1 MTSRGRLVST
11 VAVAL
16 LHAPLALAAQHDA
29 HRSQSGAAGASVAT
43 AASRL
48 MESTRGVA
56 LFALSLVGIEYRYGG
71 DTPDAGLDCSGLI
84 RYVFG
89 QLTGVTL
96 PRTAQEQ
103 ARLGTRVTLRDL
115 APGDLVFFNTRHAP
129 NSHVGIYLG
138 DDRFVHAPSRG
149 REVTVETLSARY
161 WRARYD
167 GARRLAGVLPAPVP
181 SFVTRAEAATASP
194 PPDATP

>member
-1 MTSRGRLVST
+1 MKVRRG
-11 VAVAL
+11 VAL
-16 LHAPLALAAQHDA
+16 AVVLAALHAPLVSAAPRDA
-29 HRSQSGAAGASVAT
+29 HRSLAGAAGDSMAA

-71 DTPDAGLDCSGLI
+71 DTPGAGLDCSGLI

-103 ARLGTRVTLRDL
+103 ARLGRRVTLRDL

-138 DDRFVHAPSRG
+138 DDRFVHAPSQG
-149 REVTVETLSARY
+149 GEVTVETLSARY

-167 GARRLAGVLPAPVP
+167 GARRLAAVLPALVP
-181 SFVTRAEAATASP
+181 SFVARAEAATASP
-194 PPDATP
+194 PPAATP

>member
-1 MTSRGRLVST
+1 MTARGRLVLT
-11 VAVAL
+11 VALAVM
-16 LHAPLALAAQHDA
+16 HAPLALAARHDA
-29 HRSQSGAAGASVAT
+29 HRPPSGAAAATMAT

-103 ARLGTRVTLRDL
+103 ARLGARVTLRDL

-167 GARRLAGVLPAPVP
+167 GARRLAGVLPALVP
-181 SFVTRAEAATASP
+181 SFVARAEAATASL